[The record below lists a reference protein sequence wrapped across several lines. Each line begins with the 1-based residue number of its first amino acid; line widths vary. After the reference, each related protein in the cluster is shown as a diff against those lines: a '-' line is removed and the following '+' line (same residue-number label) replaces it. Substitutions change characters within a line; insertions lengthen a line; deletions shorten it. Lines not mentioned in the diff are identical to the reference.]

1 MTSPQTPDSGAAAPD
16 SGSVVAPDSGGAAAV
31 GSAAAGTASVSAAA
45 SAPPPTVAATT
56 APAKPIKLAA
66 DTAKAMQAALAA
78 EQVAVWGYDLV
89 AGYLPDNADAIAVIR
104 AGHLARAQATAGLLI
119 SGGSTAPSPAP
130 SYALPKPVTDA
141 ASARALAA
149 TIEGDCASAW
159 RGVIG
164 ATDNTTIRNF
174 ALAGL
179 SDSAVWL
186 TTIKLAANSNPATVP
201 FPGQP

>member
-1 MTSPQTPDSGAAAPD
+1 MTSPVGSPSGSAAPVSAAQGSAAPVSAA
-16 SGSVVAPDSGGAAAV
+16 SGSVAPV
-31 GSAAAGTASVSAAA
+31 
-45 SAPPPTVAATT
+45 TT
-56 APAKPIKLAA
+56 APPARPIKLAA
-66 DTAKAMQAALAA
+66 DTATALQAALAA

-89 AGYLPDNADAIAVIR
+89 AAYDPADADTIAVIR
-104 AGHLARAQATAGLLI
+104 EGHLARAQATATSLV

-130 SYALPKPVTDA
+130 SYAIPKPVTDVA
-141 ASARALAA
+141 GARALAA
-149 TIEGDCASAW
+149 AIEGDCMAAW

-164 ATDNTTIRNF
+164 ATDDTNIRNT

-186 TTIKLAANSNPATVP
+186 TTLKLAANTSPATVP